1 MLVASTSS
9 MTAMDRALAVVNSG
23 ESSCCPDGPESPN
36 DPPTDF
42 PTDLASLRRDLQPK
56 FRIMSRDDTL
66 LAVTRSSCSHDTRNS
81 RDMVDGLIHAGDT
94 ILLRLPIGDIKSF
107 KLEADSYVAFRI
119 VPLIKRLTPKQN
131 CESGKV
137 WFFSSGCA
145 CEPAV
150 RADVRGCQ

>member
-1 MLVASTSS
+1 
-9 MTAMDRALAVVNSG
+9 
-23 ESSCCPDGPESPN
+23 
-36 DPPTDF
+36 
-42 PTDLASLRRDLQPK
+42 
-56 FRIMSRDDTL
+56 MSRDDTL
-66 LAVTRSSCSHDTRNS
+66 LAVTRSSRDHDTREP

-94 ILLRLPIGDIKSF
+94 VLLRLPTGDIKSF
-107 KLEADSYVAFRI
+107 KLEADSCVAFKI

-131 CESGKV
+131 CESRKV